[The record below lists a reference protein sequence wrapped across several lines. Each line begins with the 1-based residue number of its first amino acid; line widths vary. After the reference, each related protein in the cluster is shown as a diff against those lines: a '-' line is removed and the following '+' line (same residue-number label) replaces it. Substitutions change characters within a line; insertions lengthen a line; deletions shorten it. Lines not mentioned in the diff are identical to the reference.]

1 MAKYT
6 VSKRFS
12 SAVERTPRVLEVS
25 EAFGLGLS
33 SKEFVIYDNLEV
45 EVKQGDICYITGQS
59 GSGKS
64 LLMRDIVDQ
73 MQKAGLYVVDVDN
86 IGFTDQ
92 PLIDQIGKDMSDA
105 IRLLSLAGLND
116 AYLFVRKPSEL
127 SDGQKYR
134 FKLAKVI
141 ESKADVWVADEFTA
155 SLDRITAKVVAFNLQ
170 KVARLMNKTVMTATT
185 HMDLREELAPNLYVE
200 KYFRDKI
207 EVDHGAYI

>member
-1 MAKYT
+1 MAKYV
-6 VSKRFS
+6 VSKKFS

-33 SKEFVIYDNLEV
+33 SKEFVIYDELEV
-45 EVKQGDICYITGQS
+45 EVNPGDVCYVTGQS

-64 LLMRDIVDQ
+64 LLMRDVVAK
-73 MQKAGLYVVDVDN
+73 MQNDGLRVADIDTIDYSDS
-86 IGFTDQ
+86 
-92 PLIDQIGKDMSDA
+92 PLIDQIGEDMSDA

-141 ESKADVWVADEFTA
+141 ESGADVWVADEFTA
-155 SLDRITAKVVAFNLQ
+155 ALDRVTAKVVAFNLQ
-170 KVARLMNKTVMTATT
+170 KVARKLGKTVMVATT
-185 HMDLREELAPNLYVE
+185 HMDLRSELAPNLYVE

-207 EVDHGAYI
+207 EVNYNADD